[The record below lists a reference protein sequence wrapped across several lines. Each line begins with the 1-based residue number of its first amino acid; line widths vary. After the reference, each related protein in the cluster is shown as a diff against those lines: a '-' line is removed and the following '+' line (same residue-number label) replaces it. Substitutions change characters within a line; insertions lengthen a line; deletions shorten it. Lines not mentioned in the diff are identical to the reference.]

1 MSSNISQNKSKIS
14 FLKVENLQKFL
25 SSFIFIERAV
35 FIYLQQISFLGAKKK
50 LYEVHF
56 SKKMFV
62 YIFVTHIL
70 NELRAHGE
78 GLIND
83 KLEFF

>member
-1 MSSNISQNKSKIS
+1 MKY
-14 FLKVENLQKFL
+14 
-25 SSFIFIERAV
+25 IF
-35 FIYLQQISFLGAKKK
+35 Q
-50 LYEVHF
+50 
-56 SKKMFV
+56 KKMFV

-83 KLEFF
+83 KLEIF